1 MLLAPILFNLHS
13 KKFVEF
19 PHVYI
24 SFLANKPAISHREW
38 PKVKTGL
45 SLSLLPVEDFT
56 KELRAERNTRKKKN
70 RQDVSLLANSSNIR
84 KRQDTLIFNV
94 KEIKPDVFEF
104 IGSVKRTDGE
114 VTKHQVSEG

>member
-1 MLLAPILFNLHS
+1 MLAPIQSSFQ
-13 KKFVEF
+13 KFVEF